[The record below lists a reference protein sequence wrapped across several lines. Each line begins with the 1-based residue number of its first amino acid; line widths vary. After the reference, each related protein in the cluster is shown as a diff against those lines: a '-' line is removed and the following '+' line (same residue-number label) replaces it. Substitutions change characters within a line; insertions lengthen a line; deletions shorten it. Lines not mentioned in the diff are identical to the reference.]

1 MNFKKLVFIFAVF
14 TPLRSLS
21 YLNSPKQYSHFRF
34 NKELKSKY
42 VLLYNI
48 ETDSIVYEKNAEERC
63 YPASLTK
70 IATFNSCIDIEKLS
84 DNGKKSTDKNQ
95 EQDSKDEKIL
105 IEKNVI
111 DSLNG
116 TGSSLAG
123 LVPGSYYSMD
133 ELLNLMMIKSGNDAA
148 LSLAHKMGPGVDNFM
163 NFMNEKIK
171 EIGCLNTHFVN
182 PHGLHDD
189 DHYTT
194 CYDLLKIIK
203 YAMKNDRFREIV
215 KTKSL
220 NIDGKTVYNTN
231 ELLIPESR
239 YYYDKCYGIKTG
251 RHTEAGYCL
260 ASIAGDGSTN
270 YICLC
275 LGAPMYDENNK
286 KIEDNSAMLDS
297 ISLYKWA
304 FDNFKLINSLTVKF
318 PICLSSKFDIPIELY
333 IDSYNLLIPKRSN
346 AYNIRYNIDIPRRID
361 TPVNSGTTLGDISFY
376 CNGNLLAS
384 REVKSKKSVKLNFFN
399 KFKFILKNVFR

>member
-1 MNFKKLVFIFAVF
+1 MNFKKLIFIIAVF
-14 TPLRSLS
+14 TPLRSFS
-21 YLNSPKQYSHFRF
+21 CFNF

-48 ETDSIVYEKNAEERC
+48 ESDSIVYEKNAEERC

-70 IATFNSCIDIEKLS
+70 IATFNSCIDLQQMSNQGEKS
-84 DNGKKSTDKNQ
+84 N
-95 EQDSKDEKIL
+95 DEKIL

-111 DSLNG
+111 DSLDG

-123 LVPGSYYSMD
+123 LVPGSYYSMN

-148 LSLAHKMGPGVDNFM
+148 LSLAHKMGPGIDNFM
-163 NFMNEKIK
+163 NFMNKKIN
-171 EIGCLNTHFVN
+171 EIGCLSTHFVN
-182 PHGLHDD
+182 PHGLHDEN
-189 DHYTT
+189 HYTT

-203 YAMKNDRFREIV
+203 YAMKNDKFREIV

-220 NIDGKTVYNTN
+220 DIDGKTVYNTN

-304 FDNFKLINSLTVKF
+304 FDNFKLINFPTIKF
-318 PICLSSKFDIPIELY
+318 PTCLSSKFDIPIELC
-333 IDSYNLLIPKRSN
+333 IDSHNLLIPKKNN
-346 AYNIRYNIDIPRRID
+346 AYNVRYNVNVSTRVNIPI
-361 TPVNSGTTLGDISFY
+361 NSGTKLGDISFY
-376 CNGNLLAS
+376 CNNNLLTKQN
-384 REVKSKKSVKLNFFN
+384 VKSKKSVRPTFLNKL
-399 KFKFILKNVFR
+399 KFILKNIFH